1 VLFFSYFAISVTV
14 AVNWNN
20 TGWHCVI
27 SCGRWRSIA
36 LWFDCFPWKAMDYF
50 NSLAFIVMTMMII
63 VVMIMMQL
71 LLLSS
76 GVTVSASIAT
86 AASQALVACV
96 EPVHLLVAVFVLTN
110 SSACWQST
118 HANVPRQSLEP
129 YWISRSKVKVTRVL
143 RCFPVCVCVMLRLPT
158 DST

>member
-1 VLFFSYFAISVTV
+1 
-14 AVNWNN
+14 
-20 TGWHCVI
+20 
-27 SCGRWRSIA
+27 
-36 LWFDCFPWKAMDYF
+36 MDYF

-110 SSACWQST
+110 SSAC
-118 HANVPRQSLEP
+118 
-129 YWISRSKVKVTRVL
+129 
-143 RCFPVCVCVMLRLPT
+143 
-158 DST
+158 